1 MILFNIIT
9 IGLREIAAHWFRS
22 LLTILGV
29 VLGIVSLVTMSAIV
43 QGMENAMKE
52 RMVAFGGADKVHIN
66 EEEPPDYQDHKRD
79 YSPGITIQ
87 DAYALKNNGTL
98 LRAVSPEMYVSRAR
112 ATYQDKRAYI
122 SSFMGVWKDVMELD
136 LFEIEHGQFFTDLDD
151 MRAKNVCVVGA
162 DIADRLFGSTTA
174 EERGDAIGKSIS
186 INHRPFA
193 IVGVYKRMESEA
205 ERKRREFKLAQQ
217 KARSG
222 PERES
227 GFGGRSRGSS
237 FYTKNNTVHI
247 PINTMWMKFRMASA
261 STTSTMSGRSVG
273 SSGSS
278 SGETTVYVPDPKLSD
293 LDVKVLDLDLIEPAL
308 DQIRNIMIRTHNG
321 IEDFGFRTQESALT
335 SINERLA
342 NAKIIRGIIAALSL
356 LVGGVGIMNIMLA
369 SINERIRE
377 IGTFK
382 AMGATGIVVFTQ
394 IIMESISLAI
404 LGGLAGIPAS
414 YGSVWLLTE
423 LLPNENTPEI
433 TSQALMIGVAFSAC
447 VGLIAGLFPAFKAS
461 RLDPIEALRYE

>member
-1 MILFNIIT
+1 MILFNIIA

-87 DAYALKNNGTL
+87 DAYALKYNGTL
-98 LRAVSPEMYVSRAR
+98 LKSVSPEMYVSRAR

-122 SSFMGVWKDVMELD
+122 SSFMGVWRDVMELD

-151 MRAKNVCVVGA
+151 MRARNVCVIGA
-162 DIADRLFGSTTA
+162 DIADRLFDTTTA
-174 EERGDAIGKSIS
+174 EERATAIGKSIT
-186 INHRPFA
+186 INYRPFFV
-193 IVGVYKRMESEA
+193 VGVYKKMESEA
-205 ERKRREFKLAQQ
+205 ERKRREFKLAQAKSRQ
-217 KARSG
+217 G

-227 GFGGRSRGSS
+227 AMGGRRRGGS

-261 STTSTMSGRSVG
+261 STTSTLSGRSVG

-278 SGETTVYVPDPKLSD
+278 GESTVYVPDPKLSD
-293 LDVKVLDLDLIEPAL
+293 LDVKVVDLDLIEPAL
-308 DQIRNIMIRTHNG
+308 AQIRNIMIRTHNG

-342 NAKIIRGIIAALSL
+342 NAKVIRGIIAALSL

-382 AMGATGIVVFTQ
+382 AMGATGLVVFMQ

-423 LLPNENTPEI
+423 LLPNENTPKI
-433 TSQALMIGVAFSAC
+433 TSQALMIGVAFSAF

>member
-1 MILFNIIT
+1 MILLNIIT

-52 RMVAFGGADKVHIN
+52 RMVAYGGADKVHIN
-66 EEEPPDYQDHKRD
+66 QEEPPDYQDHKRD

-87 DAYALKNNGTL
+87 DAYALKKNATL
-98 LRAVSPEMYVSRAR
+98 LKSVSPEMYVSRAR

-122 SSFMGVWKDVMELD
+122 SSFMGVWPDVMELD
-136 LFEIEHGQFFTDLDD
+136 LYEVEHGRFFSDLEDLL
-151 MRAKNVCVVGA
+151 AKNVCVIGA
-162 DIADRLFGSTTA
+162 EIADNLFGA
-174 EERGDAIGKSIS
+174 APDGEQNPAVGKSIQ
-186 INHRPFA
+186 INRRPFTV
-193 IVGVYKRMESEA
+193 VGVYKRMESEA
-205 ERKRREFKLAQQ
+205 EKKRREFKLAQEQ
-217 KARSG
+217 ARSG
-222 PERES
+222 PKRES
-227 GFGGRSRGSS
+227 SMYRRRGGS
-237 FYTKNNTVHI
+237 FFHRNNTIHI

-261 STTSTMSGRSVG
+261 STTTTSSGRSVG
-273 SSGSS
+273 SSS

-293 LDVKVLDLDLIEPAL
+293 LDVKVIDLELIEPAL
-308 DQIRNIMIRTHNG
+308 EQIRNILIRTHNG

-335 SINERLA
+335 NINERLA

-382 AMGATGIVVFTQ
+382 AMGATGTVVFLQ
-394 IIMESISLAI
+394 IIMESISLAL

-433 TSQALMIGVAFSAC
+433 TAQALAIGVAFSAC
-447 VGLIAGLFPAFKAS
+447 VGLLAGLFPAFKAS